1 MGKGSR
7 KLEKPFYRIFIRIE
21 WSGVVWETWT
31 HKVGKRCRVIVKAPH
46 HIRHGVQPIN
56 NIQILMR
63 KGSLY
68 YLLNQL
74 TMLCLGVYI

>member
-7 KLEKPFYRIFIRIE
+7 KLEKSFYRIFIRIE

-31 HKVGKRCRVIVKAPH
+31 HKVGKRSRVIKAPH

-68 YLLNQL
+68 YLLN
-74 TMLCLGVYI
+74 